1 MSAEFGALSL
11 GLGAAGATFGA
22 FTAKKQ
28 AKEQQSALRTQALVA
43 DNNATI
49 LNWRAEDAIARGVV
63 REAQVKMQGG
73 RLKSRQKASFARRNI
88 ALDSPSV
95 LNILDDT
102 DYMTDIDAR
111 VTRDNAA
118 MDAWAFR
125 MEAQD
130 QRTNAMLQRRA
141 ADQISPSKAFIG
153 SLLGSSRQVAESYY
167 TMQYGIGNNTGG
179 VFGGGESRKLNLG
192 TKIDYPR

>member
-1 MSAEFGALSL
+1 
-11 GLGAAGATFGA
+11 
-22 FTAKKQ
+22 
-28 AKEQQSALRTQALVA
+28 
-43 DNNATI
+43 
-49 LNWRAEDAIARGVV
+49 
-63 REAQVKMQGG
+63 MQGG